1 MRTRVWGRVCVWWR
15 GEVFPRLAARPRHR
29 PAAHARPNL
38 SLVHSSRG
46 RNARTHKQPSPV
58 GAKSRGQSARK
69 RRTLVMAAE
78 IEGWRRALP
87 TVGISHA
94 DIRRRTRAWPPLAC
108 VPANRLSAH
117 QETYPR
123 SGVSVER
130 SRRGSVSE
138 VITAGWA
145 GSRSLGKNLDVGDL
159 PLQEPR
165 QGLDRQPTSRLL
177 L

>member
-1 MRTRVWGRVCVWWR
+1 MEAC
-15 GEVFPRLAARPRHR
+15 ASDPRHV
-29 PAAHARPNL
+29 P
-38 SLVHSSRG
+38 
-46 RNARTHKQPSPV
+46 
-58 GAKSRGQSARK
+58 
-69 RRTLVMAAE
+69 RRYQATDE
-78 IEGWRRALP
+78 
-87 TVGISHA
+87 
-94 DIRRRTRAWPPLAC
+94 AWPPLAG

-138 VITAGWA
+138 VMTAVWA

-165 QGLDRQPTSRLL
+165 QGLGRQPIPRLL